1 VASLNNRL
9 RESGSHG
16 RLPFHPGCPV
26 CREERLRGSLV
37 GDAILGQRGKAG
49 LLAATLALSSLGL
62 PVAALAQRNPASPP
76 AASVPD
82 GGRDRVDSNDRPQPD
97 NPAAGDDAPIGGEN
111 LIEPDPDDGR
121 EEPDPTPLSELAPE
135 QPGEEVEVAPEAEPQ
150 PEAVPA
156 PVAPPTPVTS
166 APQAVPAPAT
176 PLPTPPVPA
185 TPPAGGQLVEHPGG
199 ETARGKTR
207 QVLIGV
213 QPNPPAVR
221 EGSQGSLGAAEP
233 NPPAAPPDEQA
244 AAPAPAPA
252 PVTEPAAATS
262 SDASAAPT
270 SHPSSAPLGEI
281 GGDTYTVR
289 PGDNLWA
296 IARRL
301 LGKGGSPAD
310 IARAV
315 DRLWELNRERI
326 ATGDPDLLMVGTRLR
341 LR

>member
-1 VASLNNRL
+1 
-9 RESGSHG
+9 
-16 RLPFHPGCPV
+16 V
-26 CREERLRGSLV
+26 CGEERLRGSLV
-37 GDAILGQRGKAG
+37 GDIQVGQRGKAG

-82 GGRDRVDSNDRPQPD
+82 GGRDRVDRNDRTQPD
-97 NPAAGDDAPIGGEN
+97 NPAAEDDAPIGGEN
-111 LIEPDPDDGR
+111 LIEADPDDGR

-166 APQAVPAPAT
+166 APQEVPAPAT
-176 PLPTPPVPA
+176 PLPTPPVQPA
-185 TPPAGGQLVEHPGG
+185 TPPPRGELVEHPGG

-207 QVLIGV
+207 RVLIGV
-213 QPNPPAVR
+213 QPNPPAVPG
-221 EGSQGSLGAAEP
+221 GSQGSLGAVEP
-233 NPPAAPPDEQA
+233 NPPAALLDEEA
-244 AAPAPAPA
+244 AALASAPV

-262 SDASAAPT
+262 SDAGAVPT
-270 SHPSSAPLGEI
+270 SQPSSAPVGEI

-289 PGDNLWA
+289 PGDSLWS

-301 LGKGGSPAD
+301 LGKGASPAD
-310 IARAV
+310 IAHEV

-326 ATGDPDLLMVGTRLR
+326 ATGDPDLLMVGTKLR
-341 LR
+341 LQ